1 MTDPGLDLHEWET
14 RWSDLQDQAADAPD
28 EALPEVVRLV
38 EEMLVER
45 GFDLENPV
53 VEENEDPDIV
63 RDFLA
68 ARDIARA
75 AETTELEREDVQTA
89 LEDLA
94 EIHDYLVE
102 DRAGP

>member
-38 EEMLVER
+38 EEMLLER
-45 GFDLENPV
+45 GYDLENPV
-53 VEENEDPDIV
+53 VAEGEDPDVV

-75 AETTELEREDVQTA
+75 AETTELEAEDVQTA

-94 EIHDYLVE
+94 DVHDYLVE
-102 DRAGP
+102 ERPGP